1 MTKAEKL
8 KELKTRLEALQNPVG
23 DISQFFINDELAR
36 ITEQL
41 KANPTM
47 KALQKF
53 SGDLQRL
60 QTEISNIKASFNVAE
75 IQTSIRQVQKELKQ
89 GQVNLLAEF
98 ENRLRQLPQ
107 IPDLTNNLQSLREE
121 FDTRIKAIPVIE
133 DLKPDLVNLQQQLQ
147 SIVETD
153 IEQDKQDKDELDK
166 TLAKLRIEIM
176 NRIANIGGGSMNR
189 QILFNSVDRL
199 TKYTDINLKPGANI
213 TFTVANDDTN
223 KRVNL
228 TIAAT
233 GGSGSGIT
241 RSIQSISANQ
251 VLDSA
256 STTDYVYLVSGTTTV
271 TMPDATTNTDL
282 YTIKNVG
289 NGTVTINTTS
299 SQTID
304 GALTQVM
311 PIKFTSVDLISD
323 GSNWGIT

>member
-1 MTKAEKL
+1 MTKAERL
-8 KELKTRLEALQNPVG
+8 KELRTRLETLQNPVE
-23 DISQFFINDELAR
+23 DISQLFINEELAQISER
-36 ITEQL
+36 L

-53 SGDLQRL
+53 SGDLQKL
-60 QTEISNIKASFNVAE
+60 QTELSNLKIEFNVAD
-75 IQTSIRQVQKELKQ
+75 IQTAIRQVQKELKQ
-89 GQVNLLAEF
+89 GQVNLLTEF
-98 ENRLRQLPQ
+98 ENRLKSLPQ
-107 IPDLTNNLQSLREE
+107 VPDLTNNLESLRAE
-121 FDTRIKAIPVIE
+121 FDLRIKAVPVME
-133 DLKPDLVNLQQQLQ
+133 DLKPDLENLKTQLQ
-147 SIVETD
+147 TIVETD
-153 IEQDKQDKDELDK
+153 IEQDKQEKEELDK
-166 TLAKLRIEIM
+166 TLAKLRAEIM
-176 NRIANIGGGSMNR
+176 NRIANIGGGSQNR

-199 TKYTDINLKPGANI
+199 TKYTDINLKPGANV
-213 TFTVANDDTN
+213 TFTVVQDDTN

-251 VLDSA
+251 TLDSA
-256 STTDYVYLVSGTTTV
+256 ATTDYVYLCSGTITV

-289 NGTVTINTTS
+289 TGTITINTTS

-311 PIKFTSVDLISD
+311 PVKFTSVDLISD